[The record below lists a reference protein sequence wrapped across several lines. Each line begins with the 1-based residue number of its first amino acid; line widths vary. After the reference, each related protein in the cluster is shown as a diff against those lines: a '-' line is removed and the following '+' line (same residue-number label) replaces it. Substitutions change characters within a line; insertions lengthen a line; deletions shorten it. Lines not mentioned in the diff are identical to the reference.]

1 MKPCFL
7 TFSVAIPIVSS
18 ELTTLPLHFAIDP
31 GIHYNWEK
39 NNGHFS
45 MPEDSKINLLKK
57 YMDLEKLPVCGGF
70 VDNNSDKNSTG
81 SYESDDGL
89 IEKGKKKDKKGS
101 VSKQFGSFGKS
112 VGKKLKNLG
121 KANKEE
127 KKGTGSLGRNSS
139 SQNMRIPLTISALA
153 ENDQQAVW
161 CCRLTMKKSETHQ
174 KMIDNYLYDA
184 SLQFKSEISSPRQK
198 RKLNGPMSQRVQ
210 CVTSGCSMY
219 GSADTSYLCSK
230 CYNDQKRAIIDQE
243 KDRLR
248 DYEHNKHHKHGKDD
262 DNTTRIGKSKFYDM
276 KPDEK
281 MERPKD
287 FQPKLVVDMT
297 SQPPRG
303 QNPVKPQIERRPR
316 TPSPDYDN
324 VEYKTEKL
332 AIKPN
337 VVQTV
342 NSSPKIVRKVD
353 EKKEPPGKKCL
364 TPSCG
369 FFGNEKMGNY
379 CSGCY
384 KRKADLH
391 HV

>member
-1 MKPCFL
+1 
-7 TFSVAIPIVSS
+7 
-18 ELTTLPLHFAIDP
+18 
-31 GIHYNWEK
+31 
-39 NNGHFS
+39 
-45 MPEDSKINLLKK
+45 MPEESKINLLKK

-70 VDNNSDKNSTG
+70 LDSNSDKNSTG

-121 KANKEE
+121 KTSKEE
-127 KKGTGSLGRNSS
+127 KKGSGSISRNSNP
-139 SQNMRIPLTISALA
+139 QGMKIPLTISALA

-161 CCRLTMKKSETHQ
+161 CCRLSMKKSETHQ

-184 SLQFKSEISSPRQK
+184 SIRYKSEVSSPRQK
-198 RKLNGPMSQRVQ
+198 RKLNGPFSQRVQ
-210 CVTSGCSMY
+210 CVSNGCNMY

-230 CYNDQKRAIIDQE
+230 CYTDQKKAIIDQE
-243 KDRLR
+243 KDRLK
-248 DYEHNKHHKHGKDD
+248 DFEHNKHHKHGKDD
-262 DNTTRIGKSKFYDM
+262 EDTTRIGKSKFYDM
-276 KPDEK
+276 KQDEI

-287 FQPKLVVDMT
+287 FQPKLFVDMS
-297 SQPPRG
+297 SQPSKG
-303 QNPVKPQIERRPR
+303 QNPVKLQSDRRPR

-324 VEYKTEKL
+324 VEYKTDKL
-332 AIKPN
+332 TIKPATT
-337 VVQTV
+337 QPV
-342 NSSPKIVRKVD
+342 NSSPKVV
-353 EKKEPPGKKCL
+353 KKSEGKTDDLGKKCL

-369 FFGNEKMGNY
+369 FYGNEKYANY

-384 KRKADLH
+384 KKKADLH